1 MATAHILPYL
11 YDSLEHERA
20 QVREA
25 TADVLGCILK
35 LKLLIDRTDTNIDFT
50 NVVEEILRTLVS
62 SNVLLKDPSSH
73 VKVAIMRSLQQMMKM
88 NDSIGR
94 IWIQSL
100 KPQKTSSLDA
110 LSKCV
115 LQLLEVARDRV
126 QAVSTHSKR
135 ALFHLLLHD
144 NNDSTLQLVAQY
156 INSTEPSLS
165 KQLVEYAK
173 RVLSKVAEEIQTE
186 NDDDEK

>member
-1 MATAHILPYL
+1 MTSEWQEQQGSVLAIGHIVSCRPSAFFMATAHILPYL

-110 LSKCV
+110 LSMHISDVFCF
-115 LQLLEVARDRV
+115 
-126 QAVSTHSKR
+126 S
-135 ALFHLLLHD
+135 
-144 NNDSTLQLVAQY
+144 NG
-156 INSTEPSLS
+156 
-165 KQLVEYAK
+165 
-173 RVLSKVAEEIQTE
+173 
-186 NDDDEK
+186 